1 MRLLRKIICAAI
13 FSVSF
18 AAFAQ
23 VAERDVVYTKSLYKL
38 IEGYFNNSF
47 ESKEQAEKAYAEAVD
62 SVKEFAEDDEYR
74 RQTHLSRC
82 DYYFGMYIMATYDLT
97 RLEHALDDT
106 SKEFEDPVEKNKRI
120 RAEACKWFEQAVG
133 ISKKAMAVNE
143 GADAMSIYAQAVSAC
158 CTVKSVSYV
167 LGNGLKIG
175 QYAKKAVKIDPKN
188 GTAWFSVNAQD
199 VYAPGIFGN
208 ANRGRKTMTQ
218 YLNDET
224 LIKEKF
230 DYFNF
235 NCAIAYTYFR
245 QKKYEDAIV
254 WYKKCQEIFP
264 NNYAILD
271 LVSKCEENIKN
282 GNQE

>member
-1 MRLLRKIICAAI
+1 MRLMKKLICAI
-13 FSVSF
+13 VISLSF
-18 AAFAQ
+18 AGFAQ
-23 VAERDVVYTKSLYKL
+23 VADRDVVYTKALYKL

-47 ESKEQAEKAYAEAVD
+47 ETREEAEKTYAEAVE
-62 SVKEFAEDDEYR
+62 SVKEFAADDEYR

-82 DYYFGMYIMATYDLT
+82 DYYFGMYVMATYDLT

-120 RAEACKWFEQAVG
+120 RAEACKWFEQAVE
-133 ISKKAMAVNE
+133 ISKKAMEVKQ

-158 CTVKSVSYV
+158 CTVKTVAYV

-175 QYAKKAVKIDPKN
+175 QYAKKAVKIDPLN

-208 ANRGRKTMTQ
+208 ANRGRKTMLQ

-235 NCAIAYTYFR
+235 TCAVAYTYFR
-245 QKKYEDAIV
+245 QHNYKDAIV
-254 WYKKCQEIFP
+254 WYRKCQDIFP
-264 NNYAILD
+264 NNYAIFD
-271 LVSKCEENIKN
+271 LVAKCEANIAA
-282 GNQE
+282 QEK